1 MDMAVNPKEL
11 VQGPRVPD
19 GGSFLLR
26 PVGDTPLH
34 AAECFTE
41 EQRAY
46 YQTCRQ
52 FVLREVVPQANR
64 IEGKDLPLLKQLL
77 RKAGELGLLMIEIPE
92 EYGGLNLDVTTAML
106 VSEAATLLGSWSVT
120 MGGHTGIGTLPIVYF
135 GTEAQ
140 KRKYLPK
147 LATAE
152 WVAAYALT
160 EAGSGS
166 DALGAK
172 TRAVLSADG
181 KSYVLNGSKQ
191 FITSAGIADVFI
203 VFAKVDGEKFT
214 GFIVERGTPG
224 FTIGPEE
231 HKMGIRGSSTCP
243 LTFDDCA
250 VPVENLLGDIGK
262 GHKIAFNILNLGRL
276 KLGVGSVGGSRAAL
290 GASARYAKERHQ
302 FGKAIAEF
310 GLIREKL
317 ALMTAATYALESMA
331 YRTTGLIDARLAQL
345 SEVARRDRDKV
356 ILAVEEYSIEASILK
371 VMGSETLAKSID
383 EAVQIYGG
391 YGFIEGYDVERS
403 YRDQRINRIY
413 EGTNEINRMLITG
426 MLLKRAAKGQLPL
439 LEAVAGLDAA
449 PATVPSSGPLGAERI
464 AAESVKRMALLA
476 VKIAVE
482 KFGPGIEEHQE
493 VLAAVADVV
502 SEAYA
507 MDSAVAR
514 TLQFEPESRLR
525 LALCRLICF
534 DSVPRA
540 YARARFALCCSA
552 SGAGLDEAL
561 RQLESY
567 NRYPPIN
574 PAEEREI
581 VVQAVLSAGDYPLSQ
596 E

>member
-1 MDMAVNPKEL
+1 MAVNPKEL
-11 VQGPRVPD
+11 VRGPVVPD

-26 PVGDTPLH
+26 PVGETPLH
-34 AAECFTE
+34 AAESFTE

-52 FVLREVVPQANR
+52 FVVREVLPNADR
-64 IEGKDLPLLKQLL
+64 IEGKDLPLLKELL
-77 RKAGELGLLMIEIPE
+77 RKAGAIGLLSIEIPE

-106 VSEAATLLGSWSVT
+106 VSEAATVLGSWSVT

-135 GTEAQ
+135 GTDAQ

-181 KSYVLNGSKQ
+181 KNYVLNGSKQ

-214 GFIVERGTPG
+214 AFIVERGTPG

-243 LTFDDCA
+243 LAFDDCA
-250 VPVENLLGDIGK
+250 VPLENVLGDIGK

-290 GASARYAKERHQ
+290 GVSARYAKERHQ

-317 ALMTAATYALESMA
+317 ANMTAATYALESMA
-331 YRTTGLIDARLAQL
+331 YRTTGLIDARLGQL
-345 SEVARRDRDKV
+345 SELARRDRDKV

-371 VMGSETLAKSID
+371 VMGSETLASCID

-413 EGTNEINRMLITG
+413 EGTNEINRMLVTG

-439 LEAVAGLDAA
+439 LEAVAFLDGAR
-449 PATVPSSGPLGAERI
+449 PAMATGAFGAERR
-464 AAESVKRMALLA
+464 AAESVKLMALLA
-476 VKIAVE
+476 LKVAVE
-482 KFGPGIEEHQE
+482 KFGPGIEEEQE
-493 VLAAVADVV
+493 VLAAIADVV
-502 SEAYA
+502 GEAYA
-507 MDSAVAR
+507 LDSAVAR
-514 TLQFEPESRLR
+514 TLQFEPDDRLR

-534 DSVPRA
+534 HSLPHA

-552 SGAGLDEAL
+552 EGPELQNSLA
-561 RQLESY
+561 RLEGY
-567 NRYPPIN
+567 DDYPPIN
-574 PAEEREI
+574 PAAEGEVI
-581 VVQAVLSAGDYPLSQ
+581 AKAVLEAGDYPLSS
-596 E
+596 EA

>member
-1 MDMAVNPKEL
+1 MAVNPKEM
-11 VQGPRVPD
+11 VQTPVVPD

-26 PVGDTPLH
+26 PVGDAPLH
-34 AAECFTE
+34 AAEAFTD
-41 EQRAY
+41 EQRQY

-52 FVLREVVPQANR
+52 FVLREVLPNAAR
-64 IEGKDLPLLKQLL
+64 IEAKDLPLLKQLL
-77 RKAGELGLLMIEIPE
+77 RKAGEIGLLSIEIPE

-135 GTEAQ
+135 GTDAQ

-172 TRAVLSADG
+172 TRAVLDADR
-181 KSYVLNGSKQ
+181 KHYVLNGSKQ

-203 VFAKVDGEKFT
+203 VFAKVDGEHFT
-214 GFIVERGTPG
+214 AFIVDRDTPG
-224 FTIGPEE
+224 FTVGPEE

-243 LTFDDCA
+243 LTFEDCP
-250 VPVENLLGDIGK
+250 VPAENVLGDIGK

-276 KLGVGSVGGSRAAL
+276 KLGVGSVGGSRGAL
-290 GASARYAKERHQ
+290 GVSARYSKERKQ

-317 ALMTAATYALESMA
+317 AHMTAATYALESMA
-331 YRTTGLIDARLAQL
+331 YRTTGLIDARLRQL
-345 SEVARRDRDKV
+345 SEAARRDRDKV

-371 VMGSETLAKSID
+371 VMGSETLAMCID
-383 EAVQIYGG
+383 EAVQIHGG

-413 EGTNEINRMLITG
+413 EGTNEINRMLVTG
-426 MLLKRAAKGQLPL
+426 MLLKRAVKGQLPL
-439 LEAVAGLDAA
+439 LEAVAGLDS
-449 PATVPSSGPLGAERI
+449 PSPTSKGPLGAERD
-464 AAESVKRMALLA
+464 AAEMAKRMALFALQ
-476 VKIAVE
+476 VAVE
-482 KFGPGIEEHQE
+482 KFGPAIEERQE

-502 SEAYA
+502 GEAYA

-514 TLQFEPESRLR
+514 TLQFEPDDRLR

-534 DSVPRA
+534 HGLPRA
-540 YARARFALCCSA
+540 HARARYALCCSA
-552 SGAGLDEAL
+552 SGEE
-561 RQLESY
+561 LESALARLDGY
-567 NRYPPIN
+567 NRYPPID
-574 PAEEREI
+574 PAAERE
-581 VVQAVLSAGDYPLSQ
+581 VVAQAVLAAGDYPLSQ

>member
-1 MDMAVNPKEL
+1 MAVNPKEL
-11 VQGPRVPD
+11 VQGPVVPD

-26 PVGDTPLH
+26 PVGDAPLH
-34 AAECFTE
+34 AAEAFTD
-41 EQRAY
+41 EQRQY
-46 YQTCRQ
+46 YQTCRA
-52 FVLREVVPQANR
+52 FVLREVLPNAAR

-77 RKAGELGLLMIEIPE
+77 RKAGEIGLLSIEIPE

-135 GTEAQ
+135 GTDAQ

-172 TRAVLSADG
+172 TRAVLDADR
-181 KSYVLNGSKQ
+181 KHYVLNGSKQ

-203 VFAKVDGEKFT
+203 VFAKVDGEHFT
-214 GFIVERGTPG
+214 AFIVDRDTPG
-224 FTIGPEE
+224 FTVGPEE

-243 LTFDDCA
+243 LTFEDCP
-250 VPVENLLGDIGK
+250 VPVENVLGDIGK

-276 KLGVGSVGGSRAAL
+276 KLGVGSVGGSRGAL
-290 GASARYAKERHQ
+290 GVSARYAKERKQ

-317 ALMTAATYALESMA
+317 AHMTAATYALESMA
-331 YRTTGLIDARLAQL
+331 YRTTGLIDSRLSQL
-345 SEVARRDRDKV
+345 SEAARRDRDKV

-371 VMGSETLAKSID
+371 VMGSETLAMTID
-383 EAVQIYGG
+383 EAVQIHGG

-426 MLLKRAAKGQLPL
+426 MLLKRAVKGQLPL
-439 LEAVAGLDAA
+439 LEAVAGLDSAA
-449 PATVPSSGPLGAERI
+449 PVSAGKPLAAERE
-464 AAESVKRMALLA
+464 AAESAKRMALFALQ
-476 VKIAVE
+476 VAVE
-482 KFGPGIEEHQE
+482 KFGPAIEERQE
-493 VLAAVADVV
+493 VLAAIADVV

-514 TLQFEPESRLR
+514 TLQFEPDDRLR

-534 DSVPRA
+534 HGLPRA
-540 YARARFALCCSA
+540 HARARYALCCST
-552 SGAGLDEAL
+552 SGAELETALARLD
-561 RQLESY
+561 RY
-567 NRYPPIN
+567 DGYPPID
-574 PAEEREI
+574 PVAEREV
-581 VVQAVLSAGDYPLSQ
+581 VVQAVLAANDYPLSQ

>member
-1 MDMAVNPKEL
+1 MAVNPKDL
-11 VQGPRVPD
+11 AQGPAVVPD

-26 PVGDTPLH
+26 PVGDSPLH
-34 AAECFTE
+34 AAEAFTD
-41 EQRAY
+41 EQRQY

-52 FVLREVVPQANR
+52 FVIREVLPNAAR
-64 IEGKDLPLLKQLL
+64 IEAKDLPLLKQLL
-77 RKAGELGLLMIEIPE
+77 RKAGEVGLLSIEIPE

-135 GTEAQ
+135 GTDAQ

-172 TRAVLSADG
+172 TRAVLDAD
-181 KSYVLNGSKQ
+181 KKHYILNGSKQ

-203 VFAKVDGEKFT
+203 VFAKVDGEEFT
-214 GFIVERGTPG
+214 AFIVDRGTPG

-243 LTFDDCA
+243 LTFEDCP
-250 VPVENLLGDIGK
+250 VPVENVLGDIGK

-276 KLGVGSVGGSRAAL
+276 KLGVGSLGGSR
-290 GASARYAKERHQ
+290 GAIGVSARYAKERQQ
-302 FGKAIAEF
+302 FGKPIAEF

-317 ALMTAATYALESMA
+317 ADMTAATYALESMG
-331 YRTTGLIDARLAQL
+331 YRTTGLIDARLRQL
-345 SEVARRDRDKV
+345 SDAARRDRDKV

-371 VMGSETLAKSID
+371 VMGSETLGMCID
-383 EAVQIYGG
+383 EAVQIHGG
-391 YGFIEGYDVERS
+391 YGYIQGYDVERS
-403 YRDQRINRIY
+403 YRDQRINRIF
-413 EGTNEINRMLITG
+413 EGTNEINRMLVTG
-426 MLLKRAAKGQLPL
+426 MLLKRAVKGQLPL
-439 LEAVAGLDAA
+439 LEAVQGLDSPL
-449 PATVPSSGPLGAERI
+449 PANSGPLGAERN
-464 AAESVKRMALLA
+464 AAEMAKRMALFSLR
-476 VKIAVE
+476 VAVE
-482 KFGPGIEEHQE
+482 KFGPAIEERQE

-502 SEAYA
+502 AEAYA

-514 TLQFEPESRLR
+514 TLQFAPDDRLR

-534 DSVPRA
+534 HGLPRA
-540 YARARFALCCSA
+540 HARARYALCCCL
-552 SGAGLDEAL
+552 SGAELDSAL
-561 RQLESY
+561 ERLDGY
-567 NRYPPIN
+567 NRYPPID
-574 PAEEREI
+574 PVAERE
-581 VVQAVLSAGDYPLSQ
+581 VVTQAVLAAGDYPLSQ

>member
-1 MDMAVNPKEL
+1 MAVNPKEL
-11 VQGPRVPD
+11 MEGPEVPD

-26 PVGDTPLH
+26 PVGDAPLH
-34 AAECFTE
+34 AAEAFTD
-41 EQRAY
+41 EQRQY
-46 YQTCRQ
+46 YLTCRQ
-52 FVLREVVPQANR
+52 FVLREVVPNAAR
-64 IEGKDLPLLKQLL
+64 IEGKDLPFLKELL

-172 TRAVLSADG
+172 TRADLSADG

-203 VFAKVDGEKFT
+203 VFAKIDGDKFT

-243 LTFDDCA
+243 LTFEDCA
-250 VPVENLLGDIGK
+250 VPVENVLGDIGK

-276 KLGVGSVGGSRAAL
+276 KLGVGSVGGSR
-290 GASARYAKERHQ
+290 GAIGVSARYAKERRQ
-302 FGKAIAEF
+302 FDKPIAEF

-317 ALMTAATYALESMA
+317 ANMAAATYALESMA
-331 YRTTGLIDARLAQL
+331 YRTTGLIDSRLQQL
-345 SEVARRDRDKV
+345 SEAARRDRDKV

-371 VMGSETLAKSID
+371 VLGSETLAKCID

-413 EGTNEINRMLITG
+413 EGTNEINRMLVTG

-439 LEAVAGLDAA
+439 LEAVGNLEADLAPAPAGGALSAERDAA
-449 PATVPSSGPLGAERI
+449 ELA
-464 AAESVKRMALLA
+464 KRMALLA
-476 VKIAVE
+476 LKVAVE
-482 KFGPGIEEHQE
+482 KFGPSIEEHQE
-493 VLAAVADVV
+493 VLAAIADVV
-502 SEAYA
+502 GEVYA

-534 DSVPRA
+534 HALPRA
-540 YARARFALCCSA
+540 HARARFALCCSM
-552 SGAGLDEAL
+552 SGDELIEAL
-561 RQLESY
+561 ARLDSY
-567 NRYPPIN
+567 DRYPPID
-574 PAEEREI
+574 PAAEREI
-581 VVQAVLSAGDYPLSQ
+581 VVQAVLQAGDYPLSSGG
-596 E
+596 